1 MFFVTTGKATVA
13 FTGVKIAG
21 QDFRVRFGS
30 DMQKYMATIDVASSA
45 ECGMTN
51 TGAAFVFK
59 MTTIYVLHNVKF
71 TCMPDQ
77 SDDHADETNV
87 VSAEDLLQ

>member
-30 DMQKYMATIDVASSA
+30 DMQKYMATVDVASSA

-51 TGAAFVFK
+51 TGAVFVFR
-59 MTTIYVLHNVKF
+59 MTTIPYVVHNVNF

-77 SDDHADETNV
+77 SDYHADKPR
-87 VSAEDLLQ
+87 

>member
-30 DMQKYMATIDVASSA
+30 DMQKYMATVDVASSA

-59 MTTIYVLHNVKF
+59 MTTICFAQRSRVTSRAF
-71 TCMPDQ
+71 
-77 SDDHADETNV
+77 
-87 VSAEDLLQ
+87 

>member
-30 DMQKYMATIDVASSA
+30 DMQKHMAAVDVAS
-45 ECGMTN
+45 
-51 TGAAFVFK
+51 
-59 MTTIYVLHNVKF
+59 
-71 TCMPDQ
+71 
-77 SDDHADETNV
+77 
-87 VSAEDLLQ
+87 